1 MFSVLNVGQLGGN
14 NMTFIKGKL
23 TEAQELDYSPEPEE
37 LNWEEDGDC
46 ITGPHGYD
54 KRCQCY
60 QCNPPG

>member
-1 MFSVLNVGQLGGN
+1 
-14 NMTFIKGKL
+14 MTFYRGRL

-37 LNWEEDGDC
+37 QNWEEDGDC
-46 ITGPHGYD
+46 ITGPHSYD